1 MRVFDLAATTVE
13 ELTEIDELDGKMSI
27 SKDEALMHSV
37 MQNDK
42 STIDDG
48 KLIADAFNR
57 GLGNFTPD
65 LFFEQ
70 MVKNYTLAKQLF
82 GDTILRLV
90 SGYNPDYIEKNLPIP
105 EFRKELRANIHKR
118 IDALKDKN
126 VLDKEG
132 IISDKGIDLA
142 SAVLYVEEL
151 NHLVPKGVLGETVS
165 KKIAHYGERSE
176 ARHYR
181 KGDRYRDIGTRSTVR
196 TAIRRG
202 HLTLDPSDLRTQ
214 DRKSKGSVSIIYG
227 IDASASMKGS
237 KIEQAKK
244 AGIALA
250 FQAIQHKDNVG
261 LVVFGNDVKSSVEP
275 TQNFPLLL
283 RTLTTIR
290 ASRETDFTQ
299 LITKAIEL
307 FPSGDVTKHLLVLTD
322 AMPTVGDDPEQE
334 TFAAIAQARA
344 AGITVSV
351 VGIQLDADAK
361 AFAEQLASLG
371 EGRLYLVRN
380 LGDLDKIVL
389 EDYRAVT
396 E

>member
-13 ELTEIDELDGKMSI
+13 ELTDIDEEQGKIGI
-27 SKDEALMHSV
+27 SKNEALMHSV
-37 MQNDK
+37 LENDK

-70 MVKNYTLAKQLF
+70 MVKNYSLAKQLF

-90 SGYNPDYIEKNLPIP
+90 SGYNPDYIERNLPIP

-118 IDALKDKN
+118 IDALKNKDLVEK
-126 VLDKEG
+126 DG
-132 IISDKGIDLA
+132 IISDKGVDLA

-151 NHLVPKGVLGETVS
+151 NHLIPKGIMGETVS
-165 KKIAHYGERSE
+165 KKIAHYGERTES
-176 ARHYR
+176 RTYR
-181 KGDRYRDIGTRSTVR
+181 KGDRYKDISTRATVR

-202 HLTLDPSDLRTQ
+202 HADLAPSDLRTQ
-214 DRKSKGSVSIIYG
+214 ERKSKGSVSIIYG
-227 IDASASMKGS
+227 IDASASMKGT

-261 LVVFGNDVKSSVEP
+261 LVVFGNDVKSAVEP

-307 FPSGDVTKHLLVLTD
+307 FPSGGVTKHLLVLTD
-322 AMPTVGDDPEQE
+322 AMPTVGDKPEEE
-334 TFAAIAQARA
+334 TLAAIGQARA

-351 VGIQLDADAK
+351 VGIQLDDKSK
-361 AFAEQLASLG
+361 AFAEQLALLG